1 MKQHAKKIFMIF
13 SVVMLLAVILS
24 VNCFADT
31 TSYLEHYD
39 PNGTISSFYVYNS
52 SECNRTINVKMVD
65 LDGNVLKQVSIKT
78 KYGENN
84 TFHLSLGGYDIVNFS
99 SNQGLWETCK
109 LKWTSG
115 SGYGIDCDL
124 FVDYYFR
131 TALSQKTLNITVEMR
146 KWDPITLKVN
156 HYVQR
161 TPGYKDWR
169 DNFDYHSTTD
179 TQTLDYLGYFN
190 VSSKNITGYTLNAN
204 YDARRAC
211 RRRRYTQNPS
221 RRRGDD
227 REHHYFGRL
236 LDGVLKA

>member
-1 MKQHAKKIFMIF
+1 MKRYAKKIFMIF
-13 SVVMLLAVILS
+13 SVVMLLVVLLS

-65 LDGNVLKQVSIKT
+65 LDGNVLKQVTIKT

-161 TPGYKDWR
+161 TPGY
-169 DNFDYHSTTD
+169 
-179 TQTLDYLGYFN
+179 
-190 VSSKNITGYTLNAN
+190 
-204 YDARRAC
+204 
-211 RRRRYTQNPS
+211 P
-221 RRRGDD
+221 
-227 REHHYFGRL
+227 
-236 LDGVLKA
+236 